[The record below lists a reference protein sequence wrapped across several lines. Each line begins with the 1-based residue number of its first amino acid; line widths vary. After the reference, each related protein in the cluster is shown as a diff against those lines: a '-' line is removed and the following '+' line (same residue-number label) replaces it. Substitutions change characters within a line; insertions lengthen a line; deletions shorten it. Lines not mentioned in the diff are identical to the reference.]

1 MTIFEKLEDA
11 EKYLAENVQF
21 NSEIFIKERAVRVDG
36 KRGRPM
42 KDGSTE
48 MKTVYVISQGRP
60 GRPRTKAKKETT
72 TTNEKELVGAGTS
85 GGLDMEV

>member
-1 MTIFEKLEDA
+1 MTIFEKREDA
-11 EKYLAENVQF
+11 EKYLAENIQF
-21 NSEIFIKERAVRVDG
+21 NSELSIKERAVRIDG

-72 TTNEKELVGAGTS
+72 TNEKELVGVGT
-85 GGLDMEV
+85 GEGLDMEI

>member
-1 MTIFEKLEDA
+1 MTIFEKREDA
-11 EKYLAENVQF
+11 EKYLAENIQF
-21 NSEIFIKERAVRVDG
+21 NAELSIKERAVRIDG

-72 TTNEKELVGAGTS
+72 TNEKELVGVG

>member
-1 MTIFEKLEDA
+1 MTIFEKREDA

-21 NSEIFIKERAVRVDG
+21 NSELSIKERAVRIDG

-48 MKTVYVISQGRP
+48 MKTIYVISQGRP

-72 TTNEKELVGAGTS
+72 TNEKELVGVG

>member
-1 MTIFEKLEDA
+1 MTKYYNNKGLATIALKKIQELNPEAFIEEKVVKA
-11 EKYLAENVQF
+11 
-21 NSEIFIKERAVRVDG
+21 DG

-60 GRPRTKAKKETT
+60 GRPRTKAEKET
-72 TTNEKELVGAGTS
+72 TTNEKELVGAGT
-85 GGLDMEV
+85 GEGLDMEV